1 MKKFLLLFS
10 FIALLG
16 CESNENFSRCDI
28 INPATI
34 NLVNPE
40 FINLQVPGGWA
51 YANGGV
57 RGLILYNAGSSFKA
71 FSRECP
77 HSNTCTSAMVVEN
90 DIKMVCPCD
99 DADFSILDGS
109 PQTPGINDSVCEFKV
124 TQISSTVLSVTNF

>member
-28 INPATI
+28 INSATI

-51 YANGGV
+51 YASGGP

-99 DADFSILDGS
+99 DAAFSILDGS
-109 PQTPGINDSVCEFKV
+109 PQTSGINDSVCEFKV
-124 TQISSTVLSVTNF
+124 TQVSGTVLSVTNF